1 MLAVALAVLSAL
13 SYGSGQFL
21 TQVGLRHGR
30 VRAPQAILINLTA
43 ATLLLAVALAVAWA
57 VYPVDLRWSGVI
69 YFAVAG
75 LLGPFAGR
83 SLNFLAIQR
92 VGATRT
98 ASLGMS
104 ESLFAA
110 ALAWMILGQTLS
122 ALTLVGVV
130 VLVVGMGLF
139 VNETGRTFRQVGA
152 PLPVE
157 GGGVAIDTSLPTGTT
172 AVGTAIGLAS
182 GFLFSIAGIM
192 RQLGIDLVP
201 SAVLGAAVGTFVAL
215 LVTLINVV
223 RARQLRDVLRVEA
236 REAVPLAM
244 SGVLASAGMVC
255 FFLALQ
261 LGGELAVSS
270 ALKNLTPLFTF
281 ALAALFLAH
290 VERITARVGLLV
302 AVVVAGAVIM
312 TLGRG

>member
-1 MLAVALAVLSAL
+1 MLAVTLAVLSAVG
-13 SYGSGQFL
+13 YGSGQFM
-21 TQVGLRHGR
+21 TQLGLRHGR

-43 ATLLLAVALAVAWA
+43 ATFVLLLALGVVWA
-57 VYPVDLRWSGVI
+57 VDPVHLEWRAVT

-104 ESLFAA
+104 EGLFAA
-110 ALAWMILGQTLS
+110 ALAWVILGQTLS
-122 ALTLVGVV
+122 SLTMVGVV
-130 VLVVGMGLF
+130 VLVTGTALF
-139 VNETGRTFRQVGA
+139 VNETGRTFRRS
-152 PLPVE
+152 
-157 GGGVAIDTSLPTGTT
+157 GGVSAAEGRDAGTDTSTHGPRVAIG
-172 AVGTAIGLAS
+172 VAIGLAS
-182 GFLFSIAGIM
+182 GLLFSIAGIM

-201 SAVLGAAVGTFVAL
+201 SAVLGAAVGTSVAL
-215 LVTLINVV
+215 LVTLANV
-223 RARQLRDVLRVEA
+223 ARTGHLREVFRVKA
-236 REAVPLAM
+236 HDAAPLAA

-261 LGGELAVSS
+261 LGGGLAVSS

-281 ALAALFLAH
+281 ALAALFIAQL
-290 VERITARVGLLV
+290 ERITVRVGLLV
-302 AVVVAGAVIM
+302 AVVVAGAVLM

>member
-1 MLAVALAVLSAL
+1 MLAVAFAALSAL
-13 SYGSGQFL
+13 AYGSGQFM
-21 TQVGLRHGR
+21 TQLGLRHGR

-43 ATLLLAVALAVAWA
+43 ASLVLAVALAVAWA
-57 VYPVDLRWSGVI
+57 VDPVDLDWRGVFF
-69 YFAVAG
+69 FAVAG

-110 ALAWMILGQTLS
+110 ALAWLILGQSLS
-122 ALTLVGVV
+122 TLTLLGVV

-139 VNETGRTFRQVGA
+139 VNETGRSFGQMRAALPAESGGA
-152 PLPVE
+152 TV
-157 GGGVAIDTSLPTGTT
+157 DTSLPAGRTT
-172 AVGTAIGLAS
+172 VGTAIGLAS

-201 SAVLGAAVGTFVAL
+201 SAVLGAAVGTFVAM
-215 LVTLINVV
+215 LVTLVNVV
-223 RARQLRDVLRVEA
+223 RARQFGGVFRVEP
-236 REAVPLAM
+236 RDAVPLAT
-244 SGVLASAGMVC
+244 SGVLASTGMVF

-261 LGGELAVSS
+261 LGGGLAVSS

-281 ALAALFLAH
+281 ALAALFIARL
-290 VERITARVGLLV
+290 ERITVRVGVLV